1 MIALWGFWPG
11 CPIRSS
17 HKTRISVSSGFGV
30 QIISLKQKAGRG
42 AVGKTPIASV
52 IDRPTNLIHTE
63 VVEST
68 DKATL

>member
-1 MIALWGFWPG
+1 M
-11 CPIRSS
+11 
-17 HKTRISVSSGFGV
+17 